1 MSLRA
6 SKIFYLSNLPTTSVT
21 MIINCLILETAL
33 SSTYHKCRHIIEQS
47 LLHMVQYHLLCNLQK
62 GSDTKARRHFQHRKI
77 NLKRGKTTSN
87 KKHYYHLHRRRPS
100 QLMSVFARH
109 LWPHTAKSLRETSIL
124 GPSIFAGECVSGCY
138 IEITTLRE

>member
-77 NLKRGKTTSN
+77 NLKRGKPLQTRS
-87 KKHYYHLHRRRPS
+87 
-100 QLMSVFARH
+100 
-109 LWPHTAKSLRETSIL
+109 
-124 GPSIFAGECVSGCY
+124 
-138 IEITTLRE
+138 ITTIYIDEDPHNLCLFSQGICDPIQQKVFVRHRF